1 MRHIARELLLGVG
14 AAGRLTIIFVNR
26 NLGIMNVNLLELAPK
41 AAEAESFLKALA
53 NRHRLMVLCQLHG
66 GEMSVTRLQES
77 IGLSQSSLSQHLA
90 RLREDRLVKTRRES
104 QTIYYS
110 LADGNVSRIIGL
122 LYEMF
127 CADQCGK
134 PAKPRTPAKQ
144 KA

>member
-1 MRHIARELLLGVG
+1 
-14 AAGRLTIIFVNR
+14 
-26 NLGIMNVNLLELAPK
+26 
-41 AAEAESFLKALA
+41 
-53 NRHRLMVLCQLHG
+53 
-66 GEMSVTRLQES
+66 MSVTRLQES